1 MIGMASVGEIE
12 TTTMM
17 MMTETGEHEETRIA
31 RTASETIS
39 EAAGEIEMIVAAM
52 VLGGVLAQ
60 VVHEE
65 RKKKKRTQSM
75 FQAFVRLF
83 RLSLAN
89 TDYSGIPIVK
99 TSSESQRTQDAIA
112 KARKAVEEDQKEDA
126 ARDVEKT
133 EQDGTEPK
141 AGTANKVEKS
151 IKADVEATDSKKRER
166 EDDSGEDNEAKKT
179 KVDDAAS

>member
-1 MIGMASVGEIE
+1 
-12 TTTMM
+12 
-17 MMTETGEHEETRIA
+17 
-31 RTASETIS
+31 
-39 EAAGEIEMIVAAM
+39 
-52 VLGGVLAQ
+52 
-60 VVHEE
+60 
-65 RKKKKRTQSM
+65 M